1 MFVMYKI
8 GNNSVVTALSV
19 YVMIH
24 AKRYSLLGYL
34 SIKEKNHKSLS
45 VENWLSK
52 LRYIIVVAI
61 KMNKEDVYVK
71 M

>member
-1 MFVMYKI
+1 MYKI
-8 GNNSVVTALSV
+8 GNNSVVTVLSV

-34 SIKEKNHKSLS
+34 NIKEENHKSLS
-45 VENWLSK
+45 VENCLSK
-52 LRYIIVVAI
+52 LRYAIVMVI

>member
-8 GNNSVVTALSV
+8 ESNSVVTVLSV
-19 YVMIH
+19 YVMIY

-34 SIKEKNHKSLS
+34 SIKEENHKSLS

-52 LRYIIVVAI
+52 LRYITVVII
-61 KMNKEDVYVK
+61 K
-71 M
+71 